1 MKLTEIHDQAAWDAF
16 VASHPYG
23 HPLQLWGWGEA
34 KRLNGWRPMR
44 LALVDGERWV
54 GAVQVL
60 LLPVPRTSWVLA
72 YAPRGPVAEPGSRAT
87 AELLSEAADWVKAH
101 KGLYLRVDPAWRTPE
116 LNLAGWTRTAHQ
128 IQMRE
133 TYVIDLRQSE
143 DDILNAID
151 RKKRYLIRRGER
163 DGVTVRR
170 LERGDLGD
178 MMKLY
183 EETARRAGFGIH
195 ARHYYEDLSGRM
207 GDASYLMV
215 AEYDGK
221 MVAFLWLLAAGETA
235 IELYAGSNDIGR
247 NLNVNYLLKWE
258 AIRRVKA
265 DGYKIYDLNGRVSE
279 GVSGFKA
286 HFAPESVDYVGTWD
300 RPLRPALYAVWEG
313 FWPVI
318 KRVGRMVRGRR

>member
-1 MKLTEIHDQAAWDAF
+1 MKFTEIHDQAAWDAY
-16 VASHPYG
+16 VTAHANG

-34 KRLNGWRPMR
+34 KRLNGWQPAR

-54 GAVQVL
+54 AAVQVL
-60 LLPVPRTSWVLA
+60 LLPVPRTPWLLA
-72 YAPRGPVAEPGSRAT
+72 YAPRGPVAEPGSPGA
-87 AELLSEAADWVKAH
+87 AKLLEEAAMWAKAH
-101 KGLYLRVDPAWRTPE
+101 KALYLRVDPAWRQAE
-116 LNLAGWTRTAHQ
+116 LGLAGWKRTSHQ

-170 LERGDLGD
+170 LAAGELGD

-183 EETARRAGFGIH
+183 EETSARAGFGIH
-195 ARHYYEDLSGRM
+195 SRHYYEELSQRLGS
-207 GDASYLMV
+207 ASYLMV
-215 AEYDGK
+215 AEYGGK
-221 MVAFLWLLAAGETA
+221 MVAFLWLLAAGKTA
-235 IELYAGSNDIGR
+235 IELYAGSNDVGR

-265 DGYKIYDLNGRVSE
+265 DGYEIYDLNGRVSE

-286 HFAPESVDYVGTWD
+286 HFAPQSVDYVGTWD
-300 RPLRPALYAVWEG
+300 KALVPVVYGAWEG

-318 KRVGRMVRGRR
+318 KRIGRLARGRK